1 MGFEDEFF
9 DYCLAFS
16 DIRLSEDSWKLSHE
30 AASLCAVLILDMPDP
45 NVQSPTDFEIEK
57 FLREYENPRRLP
69 EKWLKNYLGRPRPQ
83 LAIDV
88 IRVYDEKTAL
98 QRQLSRAKVT
108 IWIMSLIVSPLIGE
122 LVKLLFARLV
132 K

>member
-1 MGFEDEFF
+1 MEFAV
-9 DYCLAFS
+9 DYVIALS
-16 DIRLSEDSWKLSHE
+16 DIRSAPGGKALSHE
-30 AASLCAVLILDMPDP
+30 AASLCAVLIMSMPDP
-45 NVQSPTDFEIEK
+45 NVQTSTEFEIEK

-88 IRVYDEKTAL
+88 ITAFDEKWKL
-98 QRQLSRAKVT
+98 ERQLGRAKVT

-122 LVKLLFARLV
+122 LVKLVFARMI

>member
-1 MGFEDEFF
+1 M
-9 DYCLAFS
+9 S
-16 DIRLSEDSWKLSHE
+16 
-30 AASLCAVLILDMPDP
+30 PDP
-45 NVQSPTDFEIEK
+45 NVQSSTDFEIEK

-88 IRVYDEKTAL
+88 IRVYDEKTEL
-98 QRQLSRAKVT
+98 QRQLARAKVT
-108 IWIMSLIVSPLIGE
+108 IWVMSLIVSPLIGE
-122 LVKLLFARLV
+122 VVKLLFARLV